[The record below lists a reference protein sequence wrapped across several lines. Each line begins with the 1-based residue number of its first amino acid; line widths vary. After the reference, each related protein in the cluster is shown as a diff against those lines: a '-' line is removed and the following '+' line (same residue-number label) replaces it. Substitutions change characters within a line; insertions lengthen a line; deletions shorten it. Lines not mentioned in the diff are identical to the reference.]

1 MGGLIGAGF
10 RGSMLCSPLSI
21 NVSDGTKK
29 VHFFFIDFSFVVF
42 TRVSEG
48 VGGENNLEGL
58 RGAEGLPSL

>member
-1 MGGLIGAGF
+1 
-10 RGSMLCSPLSI
+10 MLCSPLSI